1 MGSGRRSRIQVEEK
15 KDFQELQEREEQ
27 NVLARDREEWVQ
39 GDQVR
44 EQGDRWQKNKNTH
57 TQKIK
62 QLRVEK

>member
-44 EQGDRWQKNKNTH
+44 EQGDRWQKTKNTH
-57 TQKIK
+57 THKR
-62 QLRVEK
+62 LSN

>member
-44 EQGDRWQKNKNTH
+44 EQGDRWQKTKTH
-57 TQKIK
+57 THKR
-62 QLRVEK
+62 LSN